1 MLVRPGPCPSPVSG
15 DKCEQVC
22 GCRSFSLHRSQLKGK
37 NEEKKRIY
45 DRIKGQRGVDQET
58 ETEEKESE
66 KERERE
72 RERGAGLVSKTKWL
86 ASHRHIRTIKAST
99 GQTDRQTDTRG
110 MKGREKE
117 KERERE

>member
-72 RERGAGLVSKTKWL
+72 RERERCRVGEQNKVA
-86 ASHRHIRTIKAST
+86 REP
-99 GQTDRQTDTRG
+99 QTHSYNKSLHGTD
-110 MKGREKE
+110 
-117 KERERE
+117 